1 MLTSVHKPAIN
12 ESQDF
17 EELLELNH
25 EDPVRLLELVP
36 EVVLAG
42 VDRLPADL

>member
-1 MLTSVHKPAIN
+1 MLRGARKPAVN